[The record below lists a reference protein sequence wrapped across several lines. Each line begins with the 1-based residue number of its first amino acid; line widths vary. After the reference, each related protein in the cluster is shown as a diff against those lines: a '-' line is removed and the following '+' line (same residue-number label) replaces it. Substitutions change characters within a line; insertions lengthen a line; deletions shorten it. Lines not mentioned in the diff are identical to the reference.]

1 MRLGLRIFLV
11 YFLFVGLAAWFVFGA
26 VMGEIRPG
34 VRQSTEETLVDTA
47 NLLAELLRD
56 DLVAGT
62 LSQGRL
68 PAILRAYGE
77 RRPEAE
83 IWGVRKAAVSHRIY
97 VTDARGIV
105 LLDSTG
111 RDVGADYSR
120 WNDVYLTLHGRY
132 GARSTPESRAGGESA
147 SVMYVGAPIRAGG
160 KIVGVV
166 SVAKPSDSLQPYIE
180 RSQRRLAWLGGG
192 MALGGL
198 AAGAVLSW
206 WLSSALGRLTAWAR
220 AVSAGERSAVAP
232 PRGHDEL
239 GQLAGALEAMRE
251 QLEGKAYVE
260 RYVQTLTHELKSP
273 LTAIRA
279 AAELLQED
287 MPAKD
292 RHRFAANVDS
302 EAARLQ
308 SLADRLLHLAQ
319 LEQRRRLA
327 ETAEIAL
334 EPLATELLAALEA
347 RALGAGVRLACA
359 VPAGCSV
366 RGERFLLRHALANL
380 LDNALDFTPSGGTVS
395 LSADVDGDTVTI
407 RVRND
412 GPGIPDYAL
421 PRLAERFFS
430 LPRPATGRKST
441 GLGLAF
447 VTEVAA
453 LHGGGLSVRNV
464 PGGVEARLA
473 IPA

>member
-26 VMGEIRPG
+26 VTDEIRPG

-47 NLLAELLRD
+47 NLLAELLHD

-77 RRPEAE
+77 RRPGAD
-83 IWGVRKAAVSHRIY
+83 IWGVRKAAVNHRVY

-105 LLDSTG
+105 LLDSAD

-120 WNDVYLTLHGRY
+120 WNDVHLTFAGRY
-132 GARSTPESRAGGESA
+132 GARSSPEPGEGGESA
-147 SVMYVGAPIRAGG
+147 SVMYVAAPIRDGG
-160 KIVGVV
+160 RIVGVV
-166 SVAKPSDSLQPYIE
+166 SVGKPSQSLQPYIE
-180 RSQRRLAWLGGG
+180 RSQRRLAWLGSGLVL
-192 MALGGL
+192 AGL
-198 AAGAVLSW
+198 AAGAGLSW
-206 WLSSALGRLTAWAR
+206 WLSRALGRLTAWAR

-232 PRGHDEL
+232 PRGRDEL
-239 GQLAGALEAMRE
+239 GQLAGALETMRE

-279 AAELLQED
+279 AAELLHED
-287 MPAKD
+287 MPPED
-292 RHRFAANVDS
+292 RRRFAANVDN

-319 LEQRRRLA
+319 LEQRRELT
-327 ETAEIAL
+327 ETAKIAL
-334 EPLATELLAALEA
+334 EPLVMELLAAQEA

-359 VPAGCSV
+359 MPAGCHV
-366 RGERFLLRHALANL
+366 RGERFLLRHALSNL
-380 LDNALDFTPSGGTVS
+380 LDNALDFTPAGGTVA
-395 LSADVDGDTVTI
+395 LSADATSDTVTI
-407 RVRND
+407 RVCNE
-412 GPGIPDYAL
+412 GPAIPDYAL
-421 PRLAERFFS
+421 PRLTERFFS

-447 VTEVAA
+447 VAEVAS
-453 LHGGGLSVRNV
+453 LHGGKLSVRNV
-464 PGGVEARLA
+464 PGGVEACLA
-473 IPA
+473 MPA